1 MIGVVD
7 YGAGNLRSV
16 TNALTAVGAAF
27 RVCVGV
33 EDLEEVTKISLP
45 GVGHFASA
53 ARHLR
58 ESGLME
64 ALRVWGRAGRP
75 LLGICLGLQ
84 LLFDTSAEGPGVTGL
99 SLLPGCVVPLQARRV
114 PHMGWN
120 QVVNEQCCLGLPP
133 GSKTFYYFAHGFV
146 ARPENIDVV
155 EGWVSVEETPIPA
168 IVARDRI
175 WGVQFHPEKSGPAG
189 LELLA
194 RFVTC

>member
-16 TNALTAVGAAF
+16 TNALTAVGTAF
-27 RVCVGV
+27 RVCGGV
-33 EDLEEVTKISLP
+33 EDFEEVKKVILP

-53 ARHLR
+53 ARHLN

-64 ALRVWGRAGRP
+64 ALRAWGRAGRP

-120 QVVNEQCCLGLPP
+120 QVVNEQFCMGLPA
-133 GSKTFYYFAHGFV
+133 GSKTFYYFAHSFV
-146 ARPENIDVV
+146 ARPQNLDVV
-155 EGWVSVEETPIPA
+155 VGWVLVEDTRIPA
-168 IVARDRI
+168 IVACDRI